1 MSDHSDRFSGG
12 LREDDTKGLTVLT
25 VSATDA
31 DDSYENKKID
41 YSIVS
46 GNHERVFE
54 ISPNTGEILLT
65 GALDRERTPSY
76 SLVVRATDRGDR
88 PLNSTALVEI
98 GIEDVNDNSPVFSLR
113 EYQVNVNE
121 SVTSGTRIIRLSA
134 TDDDIGDNG
143 RVQYRIASGNDEGSF
158 DINVDTGYIS
168 VRLSLDHEARD
179 IHRLIIRAIDSSV
192 DFSRQSAFTTVI
204 VNVTDV
210 NEFSPRFPVMMYLES
225 VLENESVGSYVFT
238 AHANDQDGGIY
249 GEVHYELVNEKG
261 LFVIDRKTGDVTTG
275 AQFDYESINSYRFKV
290 VATDYG
296 GRDTT
301 IPVMVNIEAKDEF
314 KPHFV
319 KTKYTF
325 SVPGNAKKGH
335 YVGKVRAADQ
345 DGGYTGQIR
354 YYFRETSEYFEVN
367 KTDGIIFVKK
377 DLQDADV
384 DESGRRR
391 KRDVMIRRRRSLE
404 DDIVALYIVAS
415 SGSPNARE
423 DVTMIE
429 MEVDRTCVGCALNP
443 LTEPAKGNLAL
454 SGTPLVL
461 LIVFAIIAIILI
473 VVIALMYVRG
483 RDRKRRLAESIATGC
498 DSSFEALPPPPMRH
512 MAPPAYDT
520 QNFHHDVVTTTDLS
534 DQSHSASSGRGSAEY
549 DEDEEIRMINAT
561 PMQSQSRVP
570 DSGIQPD
577 DDAASDH
584 SVQNHQQYLA
594 NLGIDSSRIP
604 RKVAADSMATTSV
617 ESMHQFS
624 DEGGGE
630 GDGLEVTNLG
640 YAKGVK
646 PDAAKKHATTKAT
659 HDFGYIGGTE
669 PSNAGSLSSI
679 INSEEEF
686 SGSYN
691 WDYLLDWGPQYQ
703 PLAHVFSEIAR
714 LKDDSIKPKK
724 QPTKIIMQQGPKSS
738 FLNTAA
744 LHSLAR
750 PPPIITDAPPH
761 PSMLAQP
768 AIQNPSHLSV
778 HSNSSNSVNSART
791 SQLTSLSGLPKS
803 PISYESTF
811 TSPAMSPSFTP
822 SLSPLGRRSPSI
834 SPLVTP
840 RGIGSSGQ
848 SSGQTTPHRTGLAN
862 ARLRR
867 GMGGSS
873 GSEQEIRI

>member
-1 MSDHSDRFSGG
+1 M
-12 LREDDTKGLTVLT
+12 REDHTRGLTVLA

-46 GNHERVFE
+46 GNHEHVFE
-54 ISPNTGEILLT
+54 ISPNTGELILT
-65 GALDRERTPSY
+65 GELDRERTSSY
-76 SLVVRATDRGDR
+76 SMVVRATDRGDR
-88 PLNSTALVEI
+88 PLNSTAAVNVEV
-98 GIEDVNDNSPVFSLR
+98 EDVNDNSPVFDMR
-113 EYQVNVNE
+113 EYHVKVNE
-121 SVTSGTRIIRLSA
+121 SIAARTRIIQLSA
-134 TDDDIGDNG
+134 ADKDAGENG
-143 RVQYRIASGNDEGSF
+143 HVQYKIASGNDDRSF
-158 DINVDTGYIS
+158 DINATTGFIS
-168 VRLSLDHEARD
+168 VRLSLDHETRD

-192 DFSRQSAFTTVI
+192 DYPRQSAFTTVI

-210 NEFSPRFPVMMYLES
+210 NEFSPRFPVMVYLES
-225 VLENESVGSYVFT
+225 VLENELVSSYVFT

-249 GEVHYELVNEKG
+249 GTVHYELMNEKG
-261 LFVIDRKTGDVTTG
+261 LFVINRETGDVTTG
-275 AQFDYESINSYRFKV
+275 ARFNYESNNSYQFKV
-290 VATDYG
+290 IATDFG
-296 GRDTT
+296 GRNAT

-314 KPHFV
+314 KPHFM
-319 KTKYTF
+319 KTKYSFT
-325 SVPGNAKKGH
+325 VPGNAEKGH
-335 YVGKVRAADQ
+335 YIGKVRAVDQ
-345 DGGYTGQIR
+345 DGGHKGHVTYR
-354 YYFRETSEYFEVN
+354 FRETSEYFEVN
-367 KTDGIIFVKK
+367 KTDGIISVKK
-377 DLQDADV
+377 DLQDTNADKPNL
-384 DESGRRR
+384 RR
-391 KRDVMIRRRRSLE
+391 KRDTNIRWRRALE
-404 DDIVALYIVAS
+404 DNVVSLSIVAS
-415 SGSPNARE
+415 SGSPHARE
-423 DVTMIE
+423 ADATIE
-429 MEVDRTCVGCALNP
+429 MEVDHTCPGCALNQVVQP
-443 LTEPAKGNLAL
+443 PNRNLAL

-473 VVIALMYVRG
+473 MVIVVMFLRG
-483 RDRKRRLAESIATGC
+483 RDRKRRIQESIATGC

-512 MAPPAYDT
+512 LAPPTYNET
-520 QNFHHDVVTTTDLS
+520 QNYHHHDVTTSDIS

-561 PMQSQSRVP
+561 PMQTQSRVP

-584 SVQNHQQYLA
+584 SAQNHQQYLA

-604 RKVAADSMATTSV
+604 GKAAPDSMTATSV

-630 GDGLEVTNLG
+630 GDGLEVTNLV
-640 YAKGVK
+640 YPKGSQ
-646 PDAAKKHATTKAT
+646 PDAAKKHVALKT

-738 FLNTAA
+738 LANTAA
-744 LHSLAR
+744 LQSHAR

-761 PSMLAQP
+761 PSLLSQP
-768 AIQNPSHLSV
+768 TIKNPSQLSV
-778 HSNSSNSVNSART
+778 HSNSSNSNSVNSART

-822 SLSPLGRRSPSI
+822 SLSPLARRSPSI

-848 SSGQTTPHRTGLAN
+848 SSGQTTPHRTSGPN
-862 ARLRR
+862 TRLRR
-867 GMGGSS
+867 GLGGGGSS